1 MSDKAIRCYD
11 KQKKTPI
18 SEWQIQCPDNVADTV
33 VTAAHGKVYMKENG
47 FFEQALQ
54 TLNNNECES
63 GDTINAFNQSV
74 DKSGCC
80 PTITTRPEGKKTA
93 ILPVVEGE
101 DKMAKKY
108 RIRKLTSKECYRLM
122 GFTDKDYKAAE
133 SIISESQ
140 RYKTAGNSIVKQVLM
155 AIFLQMGIQ
164 GKKKWNEMSVEERQ
178 NLVDNS
184 LDFIW

>member
-1 MSDKAIRCYD
+1 MSDRQERIIVRFMPDKAIRCYD

-33 VTAAHGKVYMKENG
+33 VTAAHGKVYMKEN
-47 FFEQALQ
+47 
-54 TLNNNECES
+54 S
-63 GDTINAFNQSV
+63 
-74 DKSGCC
+74 
-80 PTITTRPEGKKTA
+80 

-101 DKMAKKY
+101 NKMAKKY

-133 SIISESQ
+133 SVVSESQ

-184 LDFIW
+184 LDFI

>member
-1 MSDKAIRCYD
+1 MINK
-11 KQKKTPI
+11 KKTPI

-33 VTAAHGKVYMKENG
+33 VTTAHGKVYMKENG

-54 TLNNNECES
+54 TLNNNECEP

-108 RIRKLTSKECYRLM
+108 RIRKLTSKECYRFM
-122 GFTDKDYKAAE
+122 GFTDKDYKATE
-133 SIISESQ
+133 SVISESQ

-155 AIFLQMGIQ
+155 AIFLQMGIR

-184 LDFIW
+184 LDFI

>member
-1 MSDKAIRCYD
+1 MSDRQERIIIRFMPDKAIRCYD

-18 SEWQIQCPDNVADTV
+18 SEWQIQCPDNAADTV
-33 VTAAHGKVYMKENG
+33 VTVAHGKVYMKEN
-47 FFEQALQ
+47 EE
-54 TLNNNECES
+54 N
-63 GDTINAFNQSV
+63 
-74 DKSGCC
+74 
-80 PTITTRPEGKKTA
+80 
-93 ILPVVEGE
+93 
-101 DKMAKKY
+101 KMAKKY

-133 SIISESQ
+133 SVISESQ

-184 LDFIW
+184 LDFI